1 MSINHTHDGLYG
13 RDTELAVIDRVL
25 DGVTAGRGGLLLL
38 HGEPGSGKSALLEH
52 AQRRATGLGTALLEV
67 RGAEEES
74 DCAFAGLHQLL
85 RPLLPRLPAPPAE
98 QAEALASALRLTG
111 APPADPALVSMAA
124 LSLLTSAA
132 AEGGAVGPRGLVCLL
147 DDVQWV
153 DRPTLRTLLFAA
165 RRLRSD
171 GVALLL
177 AQRDPG
183 PETLEDPVLPRL
195 ALPGLDENAATAL
208 LTAVAGVRPAAA
220 VARELTHRTGGNTL
234 SLTELGTLLTARQI
248 QGEET
253 LPVPLPLGPR
263 TRRAFL
269 GPERALPEPVR
280 LALLVAAA
288 EESGDLATVAA
299 ALSRLGLEPSCLEA
313 AEETGL
319 ITVVGRHIAF
329 AGPAL
334 RTAVHSGANL
344 ARRRRCHLALAEVV
358 RPHERDGR
366 WAGHRAAAALGPDEE
381 VAGELQRAAAYARSR
396 AQYATAADLLDRA
409 ARLTPDPARRTE
421 RLLDAA
427 RTAWQAGQ
435 AGRTEH
441 LVRDALAIAD
451 RPVVIGRLLQLRG
464 AVRMRGGVLTDAY
477 RALRAAAKALA
488 ADVPDEAAHCLIQA
502 AEAASHAGDPGRF
515 RELSAAAERLAGGT
529 PMTDGTRLLLTGI
542 DRVVAQDIER
552 GAELITAG
560 VDAAQRSGDPLLVG
574 WAGVGSLYLGE
585 AATAFALFG
594 QVAEAARASG
604 HVGVLPSNLE
614 FTAQLEMFSGR
625 MANAEALTDEGLRL
639 ARESGQ
645 ENLAAIHLARRAFMC
660 ALRGDERQCRE
671 AADEALGTALRRRI
685 GLAVATARHALA
697 CLALMR
703 GAYPEALRLLEQVA
717 VAEPGSGHP
726 IMAFFS
732 LPDRIEAAVRSG
744 ERQAAEEALE
754 SLERWQARS
763 ARSEARAL
771 LARSRALLAPD
782 DTTAI
787 AHFEEAVSLHSG
799 SVPIEKAR
807 TELYFGETLRR
818 ARRRRDARAHLR
830 SAAATFDRIG
840 AAPWAE
846 RARQELRATGES
858 ARAGASTRG
867 TGERLTPQEIRI
879 ARLAAEGSTNKEIAA
894 QLFLSPRTVEYHLYK
909 IFPRLGITSRTDL
922 ARLYFEDPLLFD

>member
-1 MSINHTHDGLYG
+1 MRINHTHHGLYG

-25 DGVTAGRGGLLLL
+25 DGVTAGRGGMLLLR
-38 HGEPGSGKSALLEH
+38 GEPGSGKSALLDH
-52 AQRRATGLGTALLEV
+52 ARRRATGLGAVLLGV
-67 RGAEEES
+67 CGAVEES
-74 DCAFAGLHQLL
+74 GRAYAGLHQLL
-85 RPLLPRLPAPPAE
+85 RPLLPRLPALPAE
-98 QAEALASALRLTG
+98 QSEALSSALRLTG

-124 LSLLTSAA
+124 LTLLTSAA
-132 AEGGAVGPRGLVCLL
+132 AEGGTVGPRGLVCLL

-153 DRPTLRTLLFAA
+153 DRPTLETLLFAA
-165 RRLRSD
+165 RRLRPD

-183 PETLEDPVLPRL
+183 PEVLEDPVLPRL
-195 ALPGLDENAATAL
+195 ALPGLDEHAATDL
-208 LTAVAGVRPAAA
+208 LAAAAGVRPAAA
-220 VARELTHRTGGNTL
+220 VARELTARTGGNAL
-234 SLTELGTLLTARQI
+234 SLAELGTLLAKRQI
-248 QGEET
+248 QGEEI

-269 GPERALPEPVR
+269 GIERTLPEPVR

-288 EESGDLATVAA
+288 EETGDLTTVAA
-299 ALSRLGLEPSCLEA
+299 ALDRLGLPPSCLEA

-319 ITVVGRHIAF
+319 ITVVGRKISFSSA
-329 AGPAL
+329 AL
-334 RTAVHSGANL
+334 RTAVQSGAGL
-344 ARRRRCHLALAEVV
+344 ARRRRCHLALAEAV
-358 RPHERDGR
+358 RSHERDGR

-409 ARLTPDPARRTE
+409 ARLTPDPARGTE

-427 RTAWQAGQ
+427 RAAWQAGQ
-435 AGRTEH
+435 AARTEH
-441 LVRDALAIAD
+441 LVRDALAVAD
-451 RPVVIGRLLQLRG
+451 HPVVIGRLLQLRG

-477 RALRAAAKALA
+477 RALRAAATSLA

-529 PMTDGTRLLLTGI
+529 PMTEATRLLLTGI
-542 DRVVAQDIER
+542 ERVVAQDFAR
-552 GAELITAG
+552 GTELITAG

-594 QVAEAARASG
+594 QVAEVARASG
-604 HVGVLPSNLE
+604 HVGVLPGNLE

-660 ALRGDERQCRE
+660 ALRGDEQACRE

-685 GLAVATARHALA
+685 GLAVATTRHALA

-726 IMAFFS
+726 IVAFFS

-744 ERQAAEEALE
+744 ERQAAQEALA

-763 ARSEARAL
+763 PRSEARAL

-782 DTTAI
+782 DATAI
-787 AHFEEAVSLHSG
+787 GCFEEALSLHSG
-799 SVPIEKAR
+799 TVPIEKAR

-840 AAPWAE
+840 ATPWAG

-858 ARAGASTRG
+858 ARAGATARG

-922 ARLYFEDPLLFD
+922 ARLYFEDPMLFD

>member
-1 MSINHTHDGLYG
+1 MRINHTYHGLYG

-38 HGEPGSGKSALLEH
+38 RGEPGSGKSALLEH
-52 AQRRATGLGTALLEV
+52 ARRRATALGPAVLEV
-67 RGAEEES
+67 CGAAEES
-74 DCAFAGLHQLL
+74 GCAYAGLHQLL
-85 RPLLPRLPAPPAE
+85 RPLLTRLPWLPAE
-98 QAEALASALRLTG
+98 QAEALSSALRLTG
-111 APPADPALVSMAA
+111 PPPADPAPVSMAA
-124 LSLLTSAA
+124 LTLLTAAA

-153 DRPTLRTLLFAA
+153 DRPTLETLLFAA

-183 PETLEDPVLPRL
+183 PEVLEDPALARL
-195 ALPGLDENAATAL
+195 ALPGLDEHAATDL
-208 LTAVAGVRPAAA
+208 LAAAAGTRPAAA
-220 VARELTHRTGGNTL
+220 VARELTARTGGNAL
-234 SLTELGTLLTARQI
+234 SLAELGTLLTTRQI

-269 GPERALPEPVR
+269 GPERSLPEPVR
-280 LALLVAAA
+280 LALLMAAA
-288 EESGDLATVAA
+288 EETGDLTTVAA
-299 ALSRLGLEPSCLEA
+299 ALDRLGLDPSCLEE

-319 ITVVGRHIAF
+319 ITVIGRKIAF
-329 AGPAL
+329 PSAAL
-334 RTAVHSGANL
+334 RTALHSGAGL

-366 WAGHRAAAALGPDEE
+366 WAEHRAAAALGPDEE
-381 VAGELQRAAAYARSR
+381 VAGELRRAAKYARSR
-396 AQYATAADLLDRA
+396 AQYAAAADLLDRA
-409 ARLTPDPARRTE
+409 ARLTPDPVRRSE
-421 RLLDAA
+421 RLLEAA
-427 RTAWQAGQ
+427 RAAWQAGQ
-435 AGRTEH
+435 AARTEH

-451 RPVVIGRLLQLRG
+451 QPVVIGRLLQLRG
-464 AVRMRGGVLTDAY
+464 AVRARGGVLTDAF
-477 RALRAAAKALA
+477 RALRAAAEALA
-488 ADVPDEAAHCLIQA
+488 AEFPDEAAHCLIQA
-502 AEAASHAGDPGRF
+502 AESASHAGDPARF
-515 RELSAAAERLAGGT
+515 RELSVAAAQLAGGT
-529 PMTDGTRLLLTGI
+529 PVTDGTRLLLTGI
-542 DRVVAQDIER
+542 DQVMEHDLER
-552 GAELITAG
+552 GTELITAG
-560 VDAAQRSGDPLLVG
+560 VEAAQRSGDPLLVA

-585 AATAFALFG
+585 AATGFALFE
-594 QVAEAARASG
+594 QVAERARATG

-660 ALRGDERQCRE
+660 ALRGDEKQCRE

-697 CLALMR
+697 SLALMR
-703 GAYPEALRLLEQVA
+703 GSYPEALRLLEQVA
-717 VAEPGSGHP
+717 VAEPGAGHP
-726 IMAFFS
+726 IVAFFS

-744 ERQAAEEALE
+744 ERQAAQEALD

-763 ARSEARAL
+763 VRSEARAL

-782 DTTAI
+782 DATAI
-787 AHFEEAVSLHSG
+787 SCFEEALTLHSG

-807 TELYFGETLRR
+807 TELYLGETLRR

-840 AAPWAE
+840 ADPWAE

-858 ARAGASTRG
+858 ARAGTAARG